1 MGRAARPRG
10 AGDGCHG
17 PDFPERAAVRL
28 GAAGGGSWPGAV
40 YAPGH
45 HPASAWAA
53 LGVDGHAGPRPRA
66 ERVVPGLVA
75 KGAVVSEARSAILA
89 RLQGA
94 LADVPAGEDPSSS
107 GVERRYRRML
117 DASPEELVD
126 IFAERVSGYKV

>member
-17 PDFPERAAVRL
+17 PDLPEPAAVRL
-28 GAAGGGSWPGAV
+28 GAAGRGSWPGAV

-45 HPASAWAA
+45 DPAFAWAA
-53 LGVDGHAGPRPRA
+53 LGVDGHAGPCARA

-75 KGAVVSEARSAILA
+75 KGAIVSEARSAILA

-94 LADVPAGEDPSSS
+94 LADVPAEDPPSSA
-107 GVERRYRRML
+107 VERRYRRML
-117 DASPEELVD
+117 DAS
-126 IFAERVSGYKV
+126 